1 MAPAGPNSSLPPD
14 STSNPA
20 PASPTTATTNTS
32 DATLPSPTVA
42 YASDDPNDL
51 YLDQYHSGTPELIIG
66 AAGANILGP
75 QNIPLERESPDF
87 LVPPTTILDQSKT
100 LNGPWQYLTTEC
112 KTEVHDMS
120 IATAMVGV
128 DMRLKAGAIREL
140 HWHVTAEWGYV
151 MAGSCRVNMVDQLG
165 HNYLTDV
172 CVLVSWRLV
181 ALPPK
186 VFLIQSDGCES
197 LLVLDNG
204 DFSEDSTFLLTDWTA
219 HVSKEVLA
227 KYLRMNASAFDDI
240 PSEGL
245 WMLPSAVPTQ
255 SVAEAN
261 PVSPQGPV
269 PLPFTFAASKALAT
283 NVTQVTGGSVKV
295 IDSRT
300 FNISKTIVVVEVTV
314 VPGGIRLHWHP
325 TQPEWTYFLEGNAR
339 VTGFASSANA
349 RTFDYQ
355 AGDIGYVPPPSAT
368 TSRIPVTEPRD
379 IQDYHLRGYQLESV
393 VGTDPSQYGQGAP
406 STG

>member
-1 MAPAGPNSSLPPD
+1 MFFTPLPLSCYLRCSS
-14 STSNPA
+14 SC
-20 PASPTTATTNTS
+20 PTTATTNTS

-140 HWHVTAEWGYV
+140 HWHVTAE
-151 MAGSCRVNMVDQLG
+151 GSCRVNMVDQLG

-204 DFSEDSTFLLTDWTA
+204 DFSEDSTFLQSEWTA
-219 HVSKEVLA
+219 HVPKEVLA

-261 PVSPQGPV
+261 PQS
-269 PLPFTFAASKALAT
+269 TSYECHWIYALRVVNHYGLDPPIIA
-283 NVTQVTGGSVKV
+283 QVTGGSVKV
-295 IDSRT
+295 INSRT
-300 FNISKTIVVVEVTV
+300 FNISKTIVVAEVTV
-314 VPGGIRLHWHP
+314 VSGGIRLHWHS

-339 VTGFASSANA
+339 VTGFASSTNA